1 MQTKPPTLNL
11 NENELIDLLSK
22 GLEEASK
29 FTIPML
35 ITSLQKTIDKNGGDA
50 VVLDVIINS
59 DLYINKIIKGN
70 VYKTFMISVA
80 LQMIENEKYYGEI
93 DKDNYV
99 ILKNKKYQ
107 EPFVSQLNEV
117 KNLLS
122 DFDSS
127 QTSAHDKM
135 NDFLNIIGVHH
146 DNDSD
151 AHDDNCIEMVKSAQ
165 QETSG
170 STTKKVLIK
179 EVAQKETETTI
190 K

>member
-35 ITSLQKTIDKNGGDA
+35 ITSLQKTIDKSGGDA

-59 DLYINKIIKGN
+59 DLYNNKIIKGN

-93 DKDNYV
+93 DKENYV
-99 ILKNKKYQ
+99 VLKNKRYQ
-107 EPFVSQLNEV
+107 EPFVSQLNKV
-117 KNLLS
+117 KSLLC

-135 NDFLNIIGVHH
+135 NDFLNIIGVH
-146 DNDSD
+146 NDSD
-151 AHDDNCIEMVKSAQ
+151 VHDDDCIEMVKSAQ
-165 QETSG
+165 QETTG

-179 EVAQKETETTI
+179 EVAQKETEITI